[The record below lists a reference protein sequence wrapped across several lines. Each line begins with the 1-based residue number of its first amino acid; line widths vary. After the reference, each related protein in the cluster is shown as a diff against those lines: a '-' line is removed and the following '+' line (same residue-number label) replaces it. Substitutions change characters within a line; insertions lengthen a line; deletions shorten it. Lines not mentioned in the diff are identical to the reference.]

1 MPGTPRSLTSDSV
14 PETSHGFD
22 FDTDV
27 DCLSTDSEYE
37 PNDDEA
43 EVISSLEDDLRQ
55 WATDKGNVCL
65 KINHLCVE
73 KKKPDFCLFS
83 QDESGK
89 PFNFSVFS
97 LIFTPVFTLKK

>member
-65 KINHLCVE
+65 KINHLCVG
-73 KKKPDFCLFS
+73 KKS
-83 QDESGK
+83 QIFVYFHKMNLVS
-89 PFNFSVFS
+89 P
-97 LIFTPVFTLKK
+97 LIFLCSV